1 MLGSLSLEDLDS
13 NPLLVDLNL
22 EFVEDIEVGTVV
34 EPAEEEHFVVVGSQF
49 FVPSD
54 FVLQS
59 VEMTAGY
66 QIHNL

>member
-1 MLGSLSLEDLDS
+1 MEDLDS

-34 EPAEEEHFVVVGSQF
+34 ELAEEEHFVVVGSQF

-54 FVLQS
+54 SVHQS